1 MLIKLLKQKFLDII
15 FIILDIIDKKMIRE
29 IFNYAR
35 FELFYINKLI
45 FMI

>member
-1 MLIKLLKQKFLDII
+1 LIE
-15 FIILDIIDKKMIRE
+15 KMIRE

-35 FELFYINKLI
+35 FELFYINKSL